1 MRRLTD
7 YISEAASEWEQ
18 KHDLINK
25 LVKAGVGETSHL
37 WLATMDELEQMAREA
52 GVLDEAGISG
62 IQPITPTT
70 SMTDKAI
77 QPQGQAQTPQGA
89 KPVSPAANV
98 QIGGGNVQPG
108 SGDTKPATPQDM
120 QKQIQTLMQNPEV
133 KRDFEELLKKMV
145 TQAGIK

>member
-1 MRRLTD
+1 MRTLTD
-7 YISEAASEWEQ
+7 YIIEAASEWEQ

-37 WLATMDELEQMAREA
+37 WLATMDELKDMARQA
-52 GVLDEAGISG
+52 GVLDEAGIGG

-70 SMTDKAI
+70 SMTDRTN
-77 QPQGQAQTPQGA
+77 QPPGSAQTPQGA

-108 SGDTKPATPQDM
+108 QDQKPASPQDM
-120 QKQIQTLMQNPEV
+120 QKQVQTLLQNPEV
-133 KRDFEELLKKMV
+133 KRDFEEILKKMV

>member
-70 SMTDKAI
+70 SMTDKVN

-98 QIGGGNVQPG
+98 QIGGSTVQPG
-108 SGDTKPATPQDM
+108 SDDTKPATPQDM
-120 QKQIQTLMQNPEV
+120 QKQVQTLMQNPEV

-145 TQAGIK
+145 MQAGIK

>member
-52 GVLDEAGISG
+52 GVLDEAGIAG

-98 QIGGGNVQPG
+98 QIGGGNVQPR
-108 SGDTKPATPQDM
+108 SDDTKPATPQDM
-120 QKQIQTLMQNPEV
+120 QKQVQTLMQNPEV

>member
-70 SMTDKAI
+70 SMTDKAN
-77 QPQGQAQTPQGA
+77 QPQGQAQTTQGV

-98 QIGGGNVQPG
+98 QIGGSNLQP
-108 SGDTKPATPQDM
+108 DDDNKPATPQDM
-120 QKQIQTLMQNPEV
+120 QKQVQTLLQNPEV

-145 TQAGIK
+145 MQAGIK

>member
-18 KHDLINK
+18 QHDLINK
-25 LVKAGVGETSHL
+25 LVKAGVGETIHL
-37 WLATMDELEQMAREA
+37 WFATMDELEQMAREA

-70 SMTDKAI
+70 SMTDRTD
-77 QPQGQAQTPQGA
+77 QPQGQAQTTQGA

-98 QIGGGNVQPG
+98 QIGGSNTQNTPAS
-108 SGDTKPATPQDM
+108 SG
-120 QKQIQTLMQNPEV
+120 QIDQQIKTILQNPQI
-133 KRDFEELLKKMV
+133 KTDFEELLKKMV
-145 TQAGIK
+145 AQAGIK